1 MELHLK
7 ACRDIEFSEDGRTLF
22 SAGKDL
28 CIAITD
34 VETEKL
40 TRLYEK
46 AHEYAQHIQILSIYR
61 YLWYILTYFYL
72 ITFSRQPIYT
82 MTVINEDVFATG
94 DDDGVVRCNNI
105 YLHF

>member
-7 ACRDIEFSEDGRTLF
+7 ACRDIEFSEDGQSLF

-40 TRLYEK
+40 IRLYEK
-46 AHEYAQHIQILSIYR
+46 AHEYVIYPHV
-61 YLWYILTYFYL
+61 LL
-72 ITFSRQPIYT
+72 ICQ
-82 MTVINEDVFATG
+82 
-94 DDDGVVRCNNI
+94 
-105 YLHF
+105 

>member
-1 MELHLK
+1 MHSFHIRYKYDNEETNLISTIELHLK
-7 ACRDIEFSEDGRTLF
+7 ACRDIEFSEDGQILF

-46 AHEYAQHIQILSIYR
+46 AHEY
-61 YLWYILTYFYL
+61 
-72 ITFSRQPIYT
+72 
-82 MTVINEDVFATG
+82 V
-94 DDDGVVRCNNI
+94 
-105 YLHF
+105 